1 MKFKGLENYW
11 FTVVLLLGLISI
23 YVAIMVS
30 CLSGTLSYLNF
41 GTLTIPSVFLF
52 IVCVFISSVHSK
64 YYFSILA
71 FILLAFP
78 SPIDDIFPSVTISN
92 LDDLNTVVFP
102 IITRI
107 DVFLIFGIILKVI
120 KTNFKVQV
128 LKLPLII
135 KLFIL
140 MWFAVFIINLL
151 FSKDVLDFNLLLAY
165 SYHIRYFIL
174 LLILINL
181 YDINVYKK
189 QLIFSLLFSVFFLL
203 IEAYVN
209 SNIKGLDRLSSG
221 SLSLNTFANISAA
234 LGVYF
239 IILLRKGLVNRLYG
253 FFGLGIV
260 IVIMIASGTRGAF
273 ITMGLSYFLFYFI
286 ENPNKMFKNTIR
298 VGLGFFAIIAVYFI
312 MIGKGF
318 VPERYS
324 YEEITKNIEIDFS
337 KDHLNEQIKIR
348 VTPET
353 TSIKSR
359 IDLFDAS
366 INMIKENSLFGIGSG
381 RWNRY
386 KNKYSS
392 NNNVPKVL
400 LDSHND
406 YLALWSQYGIPLGSV
421 FAFVI
426 FLYPLVLFKRIKT
439 FNNGPLSYLFVINLT
454 MGIAAISNS
463 GFFKHQV
470 AALLMLCVC
479 IPLKLARN
487 EKETIR

>member
-1 MKFKGLENYW
+1 M
-11 FTVVLLLGLISI
+11 
-23 YVAIMVS
+23 
-30 CLSGTLSYLNF
+30 
-41 GTLTIPSVFLF
+41 
-52 IVCVFISSVHSK
+52 
-64 YYFSILA
+64 
-71 FILLAFP
+71 
-78 SPIDDIFPSVTISN
+78 
-92 LDDLNTVVFP
+92 
-102 IITRI
+102 
-107 DVFLIFGIILKVI
+107 
-120 KTNFKVQV
+120 
-128 LKLPLII
+128 
-135 KLFIL
+135 
-140 MWFAVFIINLL
+140 
-151 FSKDVLDFNLLLAY
+151 
-165 SYHIRYFIL
+165 
-174 LLILINL
+174 
-181 YDINVYKK
+181 
-189 QLIFSLLFSVFFLL
+189 
-203 IEAYVN
+203 
-209 SNIKGLDRLSSG
+209 
-221 SLSLNTFANISAA
+221 
-234 LGVYF
+234 
-239 IILLRKGLVNRLYG
+239 
-253 FFGLGIV
+253 
-260 IVIMIASGTRGAF
+260 
-273 ITMGLSYFLFYFI
+273 
-286 ENPNKMFKNTIR
+286 
-298 VGLGFFAIIAVYFI
+298 
-312 MIGKGF
+312 
-318 VPERYS
+318 
-324 YEEITKNIEIDFS
+324 
-337 KDHLNEQIKIR
+337 NEQIKIR